1 MALGCR
7 GHAFPDLKVH
17 AFAKDFKDSERSD
30 GLARCGGNTL
40 LQKEKSG
47 SVTQFTY
54 DHGCDTQAWLNH
66 FINNISYLA
75 HNLSWASVRNSLLLK
90 KKTLLLKRNKIQL
103 RILSE
108 PSITQAAKQPAR
120 RQLAGITV
128 QGHTTREKGRK
139 RGRQGSAMGWR
150 TSEIV

>member
-75 HNLSWASVRNSLLLK
+75 HNLSWASVRSILTK
-90 KKTLLLKRNKIQL
+90 KPYAQCFMV
-103 RILSE
+103 
-108 PSITQAAKQPAR
+108 R
-120 RQLAGITV
+120 RYIWGTFAS
-128 QGHTTREKGRK
+128 TRRK
-139 RGRQGSAMGWR
+139 SVYC
-150 TSEIV
+150 IF

>member
-75 HNLSWASVRNSLLLK
+75 HNLSWASVRSSPHDC
-90 KKTLLLKRNKIQL
+90 TFI
-103 RILSE
+103 S
-108 PSITQAAKQPAR
+108 
-120 RQLAGITV
+120 
-128 QGHTTREKGRK
+128 
-139 RGRQGSAMGWR
+139 
-150 TSEIV
+150 